1 MTHFAQTHHA
11 QNPVNIELLNFVNQ
25 RGTAAWRDLF
35 NAFGEGPVDSKA
47 SRHRFGKKLEYLVYT
62 GRLQA
67 SGKGRTRTFS
77 IGPGANQAVPAR
89 GRTNSPSG
97 QCSGVSVLV
106 DVMQP
111 QMLHF
116 AGRLA
121 PPHQY
126 DVMNAPVYTHVLPA
140 PTRPGALDF
149 KRYDTHG
156 VRC

>member
-1 MTHFAQTHHA
+1 MTHFTQTHHA

-47 SRHRFGKKLEYLVYT
+47 ARHRFGKKLEYLVYT

-77 IGPGANQAVPAR
+77 IGPDAHDAVPAR

-97 QCSGVSVLV
+97 QCSAVAVLV
-106 DVMQP
+106 DVLQP
-111 QMLHF
+111 QSAALCRPLGT
-116 AGRLA
+116 AA
-121 PPHQY
+121 PIRR
-126 DVMNAPVYTHVLPA
+126 DE
-140 PTRPGALDF
+140 RPGLHPCAASAHSPWCLGLQAL
-149 KRYDTHG
+149 
-156 VRC
+156 